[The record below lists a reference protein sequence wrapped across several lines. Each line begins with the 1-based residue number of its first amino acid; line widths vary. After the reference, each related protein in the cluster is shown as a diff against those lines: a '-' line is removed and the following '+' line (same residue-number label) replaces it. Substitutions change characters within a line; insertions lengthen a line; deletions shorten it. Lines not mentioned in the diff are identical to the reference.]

1 MIQIKPNN
9 IDSIVALHWEA
20 IEPVSSNR
28 LNFCIAFFEAAT
40 QKQYLPVRI
49 TKIELKFGVHHNSAI
64 AIVKKIQ
71 NSYSK
76 NKSTKNKPV
85 NQNSILRF
93 LNKQDTSLVHSLST
107 RKLEFN
113 FCITY
118 LQYIQTNLKGIITG
132 NPLDLK
138 KIKEEIQKKFTQYP
152 TETKALME
160 FAFPYEIFSGDGITT
175 PNGIWNNYSLTKKLG
190 IQVCPYC
197 NRSWINTVTDG
208 KTKTDVINPQL
219 DHFYS
224 QGDFPYFRLS
234 FYNLIP
240 SCEACNGRLKHGIEF
255 DHTYLHPY
263 IEGYG
268 SNGKFR
274 TIAMN
279 VQSSI
284 GLDSD
289 FRVHLLMDNKIISP
303 VIADKIEKNHKLFE
317 IDKIY
322 EAHGEIISEIYRK
335 KYISSDKYLEMLS
348 KQFPALSK
356 DRAELYR
363 FGFGNF
369 YNEADFNK
377 RPFAK
382 LTKDV
387 AEQLG
392 LI

>member
-9 IDSIVALHWEA
+9 IDAIVALHWEA
-20 IEPVSSNR
+20 IETVSSNR

-40 QKQYLPVRI
+40 RKKYLPVAI
-49 TKIELKFGVHHNSAI
+49 TKVETKFGVHYLSAI

-71 NSYSK
+71 SNYSK
-76 NKSTKNKPV
+76 NHSTKNKPV
-85 NQNSILRF
+85 NQKSILSF
-93 LNKQDTSLVHSLST
+93 LNKQDTSLVHSLSN

-113 FCITY
+113 FCMSY
-118 LQYIQTNLKGIITG
+118 LQHIQTNLEEIITG
-132 NPLDLK
+132 KPLDLK
-138 KIKEEIQKKFTQYP
+138 RIKEDIQKNFTQYP
-152 TETKALME
+152 IVTKTLME
-160 FAFPYEIFSGDGITT
+160 FVFPYETFSNDGFSTT
-175 PNGIWNNYSLTKKLG
+175 TGNWNNYSLTKNLG
-190 IQVCPYC
+190 VQVCPYC
-197 NRSWINTVTDG
+197 NRSWINTVTEG

-224 QGDFPYFRLS
+224 QVDFPYFRLS

-255 DHTYLHPY
+255 DDTYLHPY

-268 SNGKFR
+268 ADGKIR
-274 TIAMN
+274 TIAIN

-284 GLDSD
+284 GLDSA
-289 FRVHLLMDNKIISP
+289 FLVHLLMQNKSLSP
-303 VIADKIEKNHKLFE
+303 VIAGKIEKNHKLFE

-363 FGFGNF
+363 IGFGNF

-387 AEQLG
+387 AEQVG